1 MSPAQ
6 NKGGAMSK
14 VVQGLDALTK
24 AMMILAAFFAFG
36 LAFMI
41 LVDVTARALNIKF
54 YGVAE
59 YVRNTIIVIVFL
71 QLPYAIRIASMLRV
85 DIFVNALPK
94 ASRLPI
100 IALGNILGLLFFAG
114 ITAGAL
120 PPAYDAWVN
129 NEFEGEGVVRV
140 AAWPA
145 RFSIVYGCGL
155 AALFYLFRIIDA
167 ARGREGPQAPED
179 IPQH

>member
-1 MSPAQ
+1 
-6 NKGGAMSK
+6 MSK
-14 VVQGLDALTK
+14 LVEGLDALTK
-24 AMMILAAFFAFG
+24 AMMILAAFCAFG

-71 QLPYAIRIASMLRV
+71 QLPYAVRIASMLRV

-94 ASRLPI
+94 SSRAPLI
-100 IALGNILGLLFFAG
+100 VLGNVLGLLFFAG
-114 ITAGAL
+114 ITTGAL

-155 AALFYLFRIIDA
+155 AALFYLFRIINTML
-167 ARGREGPQAPED
+167 GREGPKAPKGD
-179 IPQH
+179 PL

>member
-1 MSPAQ
+1 
-6 NKGGAMSK
+6 MSK
-14 VVQGLDALTK
+14 VVEGLDALTK
-24 AMMILAAFFAFG
+24 AMMILAAFCAFG

-94 ASRLPI
+94 KSRLPLI
-100 IALGNILGLLFFAG
+100 ILGNVLGLLFFAG

-155 AALFYLFRIIDA
+155 ATLFYLFRIIDSV
-167 ARGREGPQAPED
+167 RGREAPKPPD
-179 IPQH
+179 GIA

>member
-1 MSPAQ
+1 MS
-6 NKGGAMSK
+6 NLVK
-14 VVQGLDALTK
+14 GLDAVTK
-24 AMMILAAFFAFG
+24 AMMILAAFCAFG

-41 LVDVTARALNIKF
+41 LVDVTARALSIKF

-85 DIFVNALPK
+85 DIFVNALPRR
-94 ASRLPI
+94 SRVPLI
-100 IALGNILGLLFFAG
+100 VIGNILGLLFFAG

-129 NEFEGEGVVRV
+129 DEFEGEGVVRV

-167 ARGREGPQAPED
+167 ARGREDPKAPEGL
-179 IPQH
+179 PQH

>member
-1 MSPAQ
+1 
-6 NKGGAMSK
+6 MSK
-14 VVQGLDALTK
+14 LVEGLDALTK
-24 AMMILAAFFAFG
+24 AMMILAAFCAFG
-36 LAFMI
+36 LSFMI

-94 ASRLPI
+94 SSRVPLVM
-100 IALGNILGLLFFAG
+100 LGNLLGLLFFAG

-120 PPAYDAWVN
+120 PPAFDAWMN

-155 AALFYLFRIIDA
+155 AALFYLFRIIDTV
-167 ARGREGPQAPED
+167 RGRDEPKAPGG

>member
-1 MSPAQ
+1 
-6 NKGGAMSK
+6 MSK
-14 VVQGLDALTK
+14 VVEGLDALTK
-24 AMMILAAFFAFG
+24 AMMILAAFCAFG

-41 LVDVTARALNIKF
+41 LVDVTARAVNIKF

-94 ASRLPI
+94 KSRLPLI
-100 IALGNILGLLFFAG
+100 IFGNVLGLLFFAG
-114 ITAGAL
+114 ITVGAL
-120 PPAYDAWVN
+120 PPALDAWMN

-167 ARGREGPQAPED
+167 VRGREAPNG
-179 IPQH
+179 IA